1 MTHSPT
7 FPRYKRNSYHGSDVV
22 PTAKSLH
29 GRPRPFSV
37 QRGLIG
43 DEGAKPEPLPAFTL
57 GVPLCSLRSIPA
69 RAVSRSAVAHPSIG
83 SIDVPHREA

>member
-1 MTHSPT
+1 MTHSPILL
-7 FPRYKRNSYHGSDVV
+7 RYKRNSYHGSGVV
-22 PTAKSLH
+22 PTVKSLH
-29 GRPRPFSV
+29 GRPRPFSA
-37 QRGLIG
+37 QRGLSE
-43 DEGAKPEPLPAFTL
+43 DEGANPEPLPVFTL